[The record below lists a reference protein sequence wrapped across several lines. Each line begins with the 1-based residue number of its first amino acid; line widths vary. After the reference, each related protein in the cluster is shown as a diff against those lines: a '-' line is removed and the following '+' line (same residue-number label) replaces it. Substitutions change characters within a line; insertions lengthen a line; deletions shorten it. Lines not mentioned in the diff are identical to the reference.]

1 MLFPRIAS
9 LVLAVALIDAA
20 AASFAALPGIRWVA
34 VAIAVL
40 YALLASFAFRSYP
53 TISASTG
60 LLALA
65 GLFALG
71 EFVAG
76 PNAGLAMTGVP
87 PGTALAIMLAAAL
100 LLCGIGAAFF
110 ARAPVG
116 LRAAGAVIAIAA
128 AIPFVL
134 AASDGTLGTAYSGV
148 FGWFGWAGVSVVL
161 PIAVICGFVFAG
173 FDIARK
179 RWSHAAAGAITALAL
194 LACVQA
200 GSHAAGTFGM
210 PSVTSFEGY
219 RSTV

>member
-20 AASFAALPGIRWVA
+20 AASFAQLPGVRWLA

-40 YALLASFAFRSYP
+40 YALLAAFAFRKYP

-76 PNAGLAMTGVP
+76 PNAGLTMTGVP
-87 PGTALAIMLAAAL
+87 AGTALAILLAVAL
-100 LLCGIGAAFF
+100 VLCGIGSAFF
-110 ARAPVG
+110 ARAPVA
-116 LRAAGAVIAIAA
+116 LRAAGAVVAIAA

-134 AASDGTLGTAYSGV
+134 AASDGTLATAFSG
-148 FGWFGWAGVSVVL
+148 
-161 PIAVICGFVFAG
+161 
-173 FDIARK
+173 
-179 RWSHAAAGAITALAL
+179 
-194 LACVQA
+194 
-200 GSHAAGTFGM
+200 
-210 PSVTSFEGY
+210 
-219 RSTV
+219 

>member
-9 LVLAVALIDAA
+9 LVLAVALVDAA
-20 AASFAALPGIRWVA
+20 AASFAALPGLRWA
-34 VAIAVL
+34 AIAIAVL
-40 YALLASFAFRSYP
+40 YALLAAFAFRSYP
-53 TISASTG
+53 AISASTG
-60 LLALA
+60 LLFLT

-76 PNAGLAMTGVP
+76 PNAGLTITGVA
-87 PGTALAIMLAAAL
+87 PGTALAGMLALAL

-110 ARAPVG
+110 ARAPVA
-116 LRAAGAVIAIAA
+116 LRAAGAVVAIAA

-134 AASDGTLGTAYSGV
+134 AASDATLGTAFAGV
-148 FGWFGWAGVSVVL
+148 LGWFGWAGVSIVL
-161 PIAVICGFVFAG
+161 PVAAIGGFVFAG
-173 FDIARK
+173 FDVAHK
-179 RWSHAAAGAITALAL
+179 RWSHAAAGALTALAL

-210 PSVTSFEGY
+210 PSVTWFEGY

>member
-20 AASFAALPGIRWVA
+20 AASFAELPGVRWVA

-40 YALLASFAFRSYP
+40 YALLAAFAFRSFP
-53 TISASTG
+53 TISAATG

-71 EFVAG
+71 EFIAG
-76 PNAGLAMTGVP
+76 PNAGLSMTGVP
-87 PGTALAIMLAAAL
+87 AGTALAILLAIAL

-110 ARAPVG
+110 ARAPVA
-116 LRAAGAVIAIAA
+116 LRAAGAVAAIAT

-134 AASDGTLGTAYSGV
+134 AASDGTLATAYSGV
-148 FGWFGWAGVSVVL
+148 FGWFGWAGVSIVL
-161 PIAVICGFVFAG
+161 PLAAIGGFVFAG
-173 FDIARK
+173 FDIAHK
-179 RWSHAAAGAITALAL
+179 RWLHAAAGAITALAL

-200 GSHAAGTFGM
+200 GSHAAGAFGM
-210 PSVTSFEGY
+210 PSVGSFEGY